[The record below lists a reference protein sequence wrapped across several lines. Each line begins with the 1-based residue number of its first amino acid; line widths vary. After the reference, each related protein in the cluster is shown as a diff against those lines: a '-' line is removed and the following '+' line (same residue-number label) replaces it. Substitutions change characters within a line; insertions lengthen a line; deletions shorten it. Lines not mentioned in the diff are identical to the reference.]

1 MIEWLQKH
9 WFLIVA
15 LTTMSA
21 AWGQSQLKIQSL
33 EEAVK
38 ASASLQ
44 KEFQQMR
51 EQAIRVDERT
61 VSIQKTQESQEKKL
75 DTLINLQLKALERP
89 EKVK

>member
-1 MIEWLQKH
+1 
-9 WFLIVA
+9 
-15 LTTMSA
+15 MSA